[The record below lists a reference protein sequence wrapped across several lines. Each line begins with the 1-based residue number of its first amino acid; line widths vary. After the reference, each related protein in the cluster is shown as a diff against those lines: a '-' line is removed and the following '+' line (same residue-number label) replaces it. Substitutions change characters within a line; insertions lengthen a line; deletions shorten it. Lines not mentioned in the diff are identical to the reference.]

1 MILDNPLSQHEKST
15 MRSIID
21 TYRTKSGAHQ
31 YTFRFQEQQNG
42 IWTAYIASQPDYC
55 GRPDDAHS
63 THRLSD
69 SGGRYVCW
77 TKPLRTLR
85 EAKLVATTWCE
96 KTEQYI
102 RYGKE
107 F

>member
-1 MILDNPLSQHEKST
+1 
-15 MRSIID
+15 MRSVND
-21 TYRTKSGAHQ
+21 TYRTRSGSHLFR
-31 YTFRFQEQQNG
+31 FRFQEQQNG
-42 IWTAYIASQPDYC
+42 DWIAYIASQPDYC

-69 SGGRYVCW
+69 SCGRYVCW
-77 TKPLRTLR
+77 TEPLQTLR
-85 EAKLVATTWCE
+85 KAKQVAATWCE

-102 RYGKE
+102 RYGKK